1 MWERRVG
8 LGTSEEAAASGGT
21 PKNTDRGLTLLLGSN
36 VALLVAELFLVVA
49 LALGAVAAG
58 GLTGGDAGAAAGG
71 FIGLL
76 VGLLVSVLL
85 LFIWL
90 ILAVVAIVFLFLG
103 RDEIGDPHPTYC
115 LVGVGLLAAAVV
127 GSGVLGGGML
137 VGTALIGSTEVAP
150 VDVVGQFG
158 VALVGLAGQIL
169 LLLGLQGA
177 SGRHLLYGYGGVGA
191 TSGGLA
197 MAGGLVAMPVV
208 GLVGTGLGVVAQVLY
223 LVVIVRTRRRV
234 REGRPR
240 DVEEPVGEA
249 PPAAAG
255 GGSTASGPSEVPDDV
270 LVVACSECGTRI
282 KIEETTRPLVVE
294 CPSCGQKGVVKAP
307 PPGAAEEE

>member
-21 PKNTDRGLTLLLGSN
+21 PKNTGRGLTLLLGSN
-36 VALLVAELFLVVA
+36 VALLIAELFLVVA
-49 LALGAVAAG
+49 LVLGVIAVG

-71 FIGLL
+71 LIGLL
-76 VGLLVSVLL
+76 VGLLASVLL

-90 ILAVVAIVFLFLG
+90 ILAIVAIVFLFLG
-103 RDEIGDPHPTYC
+103 RDEIDDPHPTYC
-115 LVGVGLLAAAVV
+115 LVGVGLLAAAVI

-137 VGTALIGSTEVAP
+137 VGTALIGSG
-150 VDVVGQFG
+150 DVPTLQAVGQFA
-158 VALVGLAGQIL
+158 VALIGLAGQVL

-177 SGRHLLYGYGGVGA
+177 SGRNLLYGYGGVGA

-197 MAGGLVAMPVV
+197 MAGGLAAMPVV

-223 LVVIVRTRRRV
+223 LVVIVRTRRRI

-240 DVEEPVGEA
+240 VVEEPVSEPA
-249 PPAAAG
+249 PAAAG
-255 GGSTASGPSEVPDDV
+255 GGSTASGPSEVADDV
-270 LVVACSECGTRI
+270 LVVACSECDTRI
-282 KIEETTRPLVVE
+282 KVEERTRPLVVE
-294 CPSCGQKGVVKAP
+294 CPGCGQKGVVKAP
-307 PPGAAEEE
+307 PPGGAEEE